1 MMNSAGTGLYGPLGA
16 NDGAGFGWDDMDIF
30 KFGLEWERT
39 EQWTYRFG
47 YSYSDDQP
55 IPDDSVMFN
64 ILAPATIEQH
74 VTFGFTRTFESQNE
88 LNFAFM
94 YAFNNDVTG
103 DNPFDPPN
111 AAGYGQE
118 IEIEMDQ
125 WEVSLG
131 YSWVF

>member
-1 MMNSAGTGLYGPLGA
+1 
-16 NDGAGFGWDDMDIF
+16 
-30 KFGLEWERT
+30 
-39 EQWTYRFG
+39 
-47 YSYSDDQP
+47 
-55 IPDDSVMFN
+55 MFN

-94 YAFNNDVTG
+94 YAFNNDVKG

-111 AAGYGQE
+111 AFGYGQE